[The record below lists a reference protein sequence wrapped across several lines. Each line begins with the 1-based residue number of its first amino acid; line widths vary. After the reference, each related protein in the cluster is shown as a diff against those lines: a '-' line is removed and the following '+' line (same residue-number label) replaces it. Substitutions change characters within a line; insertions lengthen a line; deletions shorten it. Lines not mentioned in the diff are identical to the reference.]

1 MRATYD
7 LDGNAVEMGKL
18 PLAAGADPKVVN
30 GEGNPALHVALSR
43 GHAALIPDL
52 LKAGADADLLG
63 GDGESPLFIVV
74 DEAQLE
80 VANAL
85 LAGGVNADA
94 GDDDGKTPLMQAAT
108 REKMPMIELLL
119 ANCARTDLR
128 DGFCEKTAAE
138 LASSETVKAAPAREI
153 PASCTK
159 K

>member
-1 MRATYD
+1 M
-7 LDGNAVEMGKL
+7 
-18 PLAAGADPKVVN
+18 
-30 GEGNPALHVALSR
+30 
-43 GHAALIPDL
+43 
-52 LKAGADADLLG
+52 
-63 GDGESPLFIVV
+63 V
-74 DEAQLE
+74 DEPQLE

-85 LAGGVNADA
+85 LAGGVDPDA
-94 GDDDGKTPLMQAAT
+94 GDDDGNGKTPLMHAAT